1 MSYVNE
7 LIDLYNKNQDK
18 IGVIEYRG
26 DIPYVLLPPFHTT
39 VTAQITVTIDQN
51 GNFMRAELVAQ
62 DDKMTIIPVTEKSGS
77 RTAGKEPHPLC
88 DNLRYLAG
96 DYKDYYKDD
105 GVCNE
110 LYMPQ
115 IEKWE
120 KSTYSHEKVKAIYL
134 YLKKATLIKDL
145 VEQKIIKLNDNNQI
159 DDKESVEGI
168 VQTKAFVRF
177 IIRSTGENLHREI
190 PDECW
195 KDRTLQDC
203 YIKYVRSQE
212 REKGMCYLTGN
223 MESISYLHSKKIR
236 NEGDGAK
243 LISANDSQNFTYRG
257 RFANREEAVAVG
269 SETSQIV
276 HNTLKW
282 IIRKQGAFFD
292 TMTIV
297 TWESDQLSMPKWNM
311 DTESIITEYENE
323 QEENDWDSWD
333 DDWSEE
339 EEVSDGNPI
348 TAEKFYKALNGYG
361 KKVDN
366 TSNMILLAFD
376 AATPGRLA
384 MIENVTL
391 DTARYLKNIEKWHN
405 DCNWI
410 HEKWKDGKRIQFWG
424 MVGVRDIA
432 DILFGIENKGKL
444 SIVDGNG
451 KKLYAEV
458 AKRLLPCIW
467 YGSNIPYDYV
477 NLAVVKASNPLTYK
491 ERKNWERVLT
501 LACSMV
507 KKNEK
512 DRNKEEWNV
521 ALDKEQKDRNYLYGR
536 LLAVADRIEYRTY
549 DASDKGRVTNA
560 KRYMSTFS
568 QRPFET
574 WKVIEENIQP
584 YMNKL
589 GIKERRFY
597 ENLLDEICK
606 LFEVETFLDNSKLD
620 GLYLLGFHSQSQ
632 DLKEMKKENSEENLK
647 ESEEEE

>member
-1 MSYVNE
+1 MNYVNE

-51 GNFMRAELVAQ
+51 GNFMRAELVVQ

-110 LYMPQ
+110 LYMSQ

-159 DDKESVEGI
+159 DDKENMEGI

-212 REKGMCYLTGN
+212 REEGMCYLTGN

-391 DTARYLKNIEKWHN
+391 DTVRYLKNIEKWHN

-521 ALDKEQKDRNYLYGR
+521 ALDKSAKDRSYLYGR
-536 LLAVADRIEYRTY
+536 LLAVADRIEYMTY
-549 DASDKGRVTNA
+549 DAKDNGRITNA

-568 QRPFET
+568 QRPYET

-584 YMNKL
+584 YLAKL
-589 GIKERRFY
+589 DVVKRKYY
-597 ENLLDEICK
+597 ENLLSEICN
-606 LFEVETFLDNSKLD
+606 LFDIDKFKENKKLD
-620 GLYLLGFHSQSQ
+620 GLYLLGFHSQEY
-632 DLKEMKKENSEENLK
+632 DLRFKKENSEEK
-647 ESEEEE
+647 KEEE

>member
-1 MSYVNE
+1 LSYVNE

-51 GNFMRAELVAQ
+51 GNFMRAELVVQ

-110 LYMPQ
+110 LYMSQ

-159 DDKESVEGI
+159 DDKENMEGI

-333 DDWSEE
+333 DNWSEE

-521 ALDKEQKDRNYLYGR
+521 ALDKSAKDRSYLYGR
-536 LLAVADRIEYRTY
+536 LLAVADRIEYMTY
-549 DASDKGRVTNA
+549 DAKDNGRITNA

-568 QRPFET
+568 QRPYET

-584 YMNKL
+584 YLAKL
-589 GIKERRFY
+589 DVVKRKYY
-597 ENLLDEICK
+597 ENLLSEICN
-606 LFEVETFLDNSKLD
+606 LFDIDKFKENKKLD
-620 GLYLLGFHSQSQ
+620 GLYLLGFHSQEY
-632 DLKEMKKENSEENLK
+632 DLRFKKENSEEK
-647 ESEEEE
+647 KEEE

>member
-110 LYMPQ
+110 LYMSQ

-159 DDKESVEGI
+159 DDKENMEGI

-297 TWESDQLSMPKWNM
+297 TWESDQLSMPKWDM

-366 TSNMILLAFD
+366 TSNMILFAFD

-521 ALDKEQKDRNYLYGR
+521 ALDKSAKDRSYLYGR
-536 LLAVADRIEYRTY
+536 LLAVADRIEYMTY
-549 DASDKGRVTNA
+549 DAKDNGRITNA

-568 QRPFET
+568 QRPYET

-584 YMNKL
+584 YLAKL
-589 GIKERRFY
+589 DVVKRKYY
-597 ENLLDEICK
+597 ENLLSEICN
-606 LFEVETFLDNSKLD
+606 LFDIDKFKENKKLD
-620 GLYLLGFHSQSQ
+620 GLYLLGFHSQEY
-632 DLKEMKKENSEENLK
+632 DLRFKKENSEEK
-647 ESEEEE
+647 KEEE

>member
-297 TWESDQLSMPKWNM
+297 TWESDQLSMPKWNI

-410 HEKWKDGKRIQFWG
+410 HEKWKDGKRIQFGG

-521 ALDKEQKDRNYLYGR
+521 ALDKSAKDRSYLYGR
-536 LLAVADRIEYRTY
+536 LLAVADRIEYMTY
-549 DASDKGRVTNA
+549 DAKDNGRITNA

-568 QRPFET
+568 QRPYET

-584 YMNKL
+584 YLAKL
-589 GIKERRFY
+589 DVVKRKYY
-597 ENLLDEICK
+597 ENLLSEICN
-606 LFEVETFLDNSKLD
+606 LFDIDKFKENKKLD
-620 GLYLLGFHSQSQ
+620 GLYLLGFHSQEY
-632 DLKEMKKENSEENLK
+632 DLRFKKENSEEK
-647 ESEEEE
+647 KEEE

>member
-62 DDKMTIIPVTEKSGS
+62 DDKMTVIPVTEKSGS

-410 HEKWKDGKRIQFWG
+410 HEKWNDGKRIQFGG

-521 ALDKEQKDRNYLYGR
+521 ALDKSAKDRSYLYGR
-536 LLAVADRIEYRTY
+536 LLAVADRIEYMTY
-549 DASDKGRVTNA
+549 DAKDNGRITNA

-568 QRPFET
+568 QRPYET

-584 YMNKL
+584 YLAKL
-589 GIKERRFY
+589 DVVKRKYY
-597 ENLLDEICK
+597 ENLLSEICN
-606 LFEVETFLDNSKLD
+606 LFDIDKFKENKKLD
-620 GLYLLGFHSQSQ
+620 GLYLLGFHSQEY
-632 DLKEMKKENSEENLK
+632 DLRFKKENSEEK
-647 ESEEEE
+647 KEEE

>member
-62 DDKMTIIPVTEKSGS
+62 DDKMTVIPVTEKSGS

-410 HEKWKDGKRIQFWG
+410 HEKWKDGKRIQFGG

-521 ALDKEQKDRNYLYGR
+521 ALDKSAKDRSYLYGR
-536 LLAVADRIEYRTY
+536 LLAVADRIEYMTY
-549 DASDKGRVTNA
+549 DAKDNGRITNA

-568 QRPFET
+568 QRPYET

-584 YMNKL
+584 YLEKL
-589 GIKERRFY
+589 DVVKRKYY
-597 ENLLDEICK
+597 ENLLSEICN
-606 LFEVETFLDNSKLD
+606 LFDIDKFKENKKLD
-620 GLYLLGFHSQSQ
+620 GLYLLGFHSQEY
-632 DLKEMKKENSEENLK
+632 DLRFKKENSEEK
-647 ESEEEE
+647 KEEE

>member
-62 DDKMTIIPVTEKSGS
+62 DDKMTVIPVTEKSGS

-410 HEKWKDGKRIQFWG
+410 HEKWKDGKRIQFGG

-521 ALDKEQKDRNYLYGR
+521 ALDKSAKDRSYLYGR
-536 LLAVADRIEYRTY
+536 LLAVADRIEYMTY
-549 DASDKGRVTNA
+549 DAKDNGRITNA

-568 QRPFET
+568 QRPYET

-584 YMNKL
+584 YLAKL
-589 GIKERRFY
+589 DVVKRKYY
-597 ENLLDEICK
+597 ENLLSEICN
-606 LFEVETFLDNSKLD
+606 LFDIDKFKENKKLD
-620 GLYLLGFHSQSQ
+620 GLYLLGFYSQEY
-632 DLKEMKKENSEENLK
+632 DLRFKKENSEEK
-647 ESEEEE
+647 KEEE

>member
-62 DDKMTIIPVTEKSGS
+62 DDKMTVIPVTEKSGS

-410 HEKWKDGKRIQFWG
+410 HEKWKDGKRIQFGG

-521 ALDKEQKDRNYLYGR
+521 ALDKSAKYRSYLYGR
-536 LLAVADRIEYRTY
+536 LLAVADRIEYMTY
-549 DASDKGRVTNA
+549 DAKDNGRITNA

-568 QRPFET
+568 QRPYET

-584 YMNKL
+584 YLAKL
-589 GIKERRFY
+589 DVVKRKYY
-597 ENLLDEICK
+597 ENLLSEICN
-606 LFEVETFLDNSKLD
+606 LFDIDKFKENKKLD
-620 GLYLLGFHSQSQ
+620 GLYLLGFHSQEY
-632 DLKEMKKENSEENLK
+632 DLRFKKENSEEK
-647 ESEEEE
+647 KEEE

>member
-62 DDKMTIIPVTEKSGS
+62 DDKMTVIPVTEKSGS

-236 NEGDGAK
+236 NEGDGAN

-410 HEKWKDGKRIQFWG
+410 HEKWKDGKRIQFGG

-521 ALDKEQKDRNYLYGR
+521 ALDKSAKDRSYLYGR
-536 LLAVADRIEYRTY
+536 LLAVADRIEYMTY
-549 DASDKGRVTNA
+549 DAKDNGRITNA

-568 QRPFET
+568 QRPYET

-584 YMNKL
+584 YLAKL
-589 GIKERRFY
+589 DVVKRKYY
-597 ENLLDEICK
+597 ENLLSEICN
-606 LFEVETFLDNSKLD
+606 LFDIDKFKENKKLD
-620 GLYLLGFHSQSQ
+620 GLYLLGFHSQEY
-632 DLKEMKKENSEENLK
+632 DLRFKKENSEEK
-647 ESEEEE
+647 KEEE

>member
-39 VTAQITVTIDQN
+39 VTAQITVTINQN

-110 LYMPQ
+110 LYMSQ

-159 DDKESVEGI
+159 DDKENMEGI

-467 YGSNIPYDYV
+467 YGSNISYDYV

-521 ALDKEQKDRNYLYGR
+521 ALDKSAKDRSYLYGR
-536 LLAVADRIEYRTY
+536 LLAVADRIEYMTY
-549 DASDKGRVTNA
+549 DAKDNGRITNA

-568 QRPFET
+568 QRPYET

-584 YMNKL
+584 YLAKL
-589 GIKERRFY
+589 DVVKRKYY
-597 ENLLDEICK
+597 ENLLSEICN
-606 LFEVETFLDNSKLD
+606 LFDIDKFKENKKLD
-620 GLYLLGFHSQSQ
+620 GLYLLGFHSQEY
-632 DLKEMKKENSEENLK
+632 DLRFKKENSEEK
-647 ESEEEE
+647 KEEE

>member
-1 MSYVNE
+1 LSYVNE

-521 ALDKEQKDRNYLYGR
+521 ALDKSAKDRSYLYGR
-536 LLAVADRIEYRTY
+536 LLAVADRIEYMTY
-549 DASDKGRVTNA
+549 DAKDNGRITNA

-568 QRPFET
+568 QRPYET

-584 YMNKL
+584 YLAKL
-589 GIKERRFY
+589 DVVKRKYY
-597 ENLLDEICK
+597 ENLLSEICN
-606 LFEVETFLDNSKLD
+606 LFDIDKFKENKKLD
-620 GLYLLGFHSQSQ
+620 GLYLLGFHSQEY
-632 DLKEMKKENSEENLK
+632 DLRFKKENSEEK
-647 ESEEEE
+647 KEEE

>member
-62 DDKMTIIPVTEKSGS
+62 DDKMTVIPVTEKSGS

-297 TWESDQLSMPKWNM
+297 TWESDQLRMPKWNM

-410 HEKWKDGKRIQFWG
+410 HEKWKDGKRIQFGG

-521 ALDKEQKDRNYLYGR
+521 ALDKSAKDRSYLYGR
-536 LLAVADRIEYRTY
+536 LLAVADRIEYMTY
-549 DASDKGRVTNA
+549 DAKDNGRITNA

-568 QRPFET
+568 QRPYET

-584 YMNKL
+584 YLAKL
-589 GIKERRFY
+589 DVVKRKYY
-597 ENLLDEICK
+597 ENLLSEICN
-606 LFEVETFLDNSKLD
+606 LFDIDKFKENKKLD
-620 GLYLLGFHSQSQ
+620 GLYLLGFHSQEY
-632 DLKEMKKENSEENLK
+632 DLRFKKENSEEK
-647 ESEEEE
+647 KEEE

>member
-1 MSYVNE
+1 M
-7 LIDLYNKNQDK
+7 
-18 IGVIEYRG
+18 
-26 DIPYVLLPPFHTT
+26 
-39 VTAQITVTIDQN
+39 
-51 GNFMRAELVAQ
+51 
-62 DDKMTIIPVTEKSGS
+62 
-77 RTAGKEPHPLC
+77 
-88 DNLRYLAG
+88 RYLAG

-410 HEKWKDGKRIQFWG
+410 HEKWKDGKRIQFGG

-521 ALDKEQKDRNYLYGR
+521 ALDKSAKDRSYLYGR
-536 LLAVADRIEYRTY
+536 LLAVADRIEYMTY
-549 DASDKGRVTNA
+549 DAKDNGRITNA

-568 QRPFET
+568 QRPYET

-584 YMNKL
+584 YLAKL
-589 GIKERRFY
+589 DVVKRKYY
-597 ENLLDEICK
+597 ENLLSEICN
-606 LFEVETFLDNSKLD
+606 LFDIDKFKENKKLD
-620 GLYLLGFHSQSQ
+620 GLYLLGFHSQEY
-632 DLKEMKKENSEENLK
+632 DLRFKKENSEEK
-647 ESEEEE
+647 KEEE

>member
-62 DDKMTIIPVTEKSGS
+62 DDKMTVIPVTEKSGS

-257 RFANREEAVAVG
+257 RFAYREEAVAVG

-410 HEKWKDGKRIQFWG
+410 HEKWKDGKRIQFGG

-521 ALDKEQKDRNYLYGR
+521 ALDKSAKDRSYLYGR
-536 LLAVADRIEYRTY
+536 LLAVADRIEYMTY
-549 DASDKGRVTNA
+549 DAKDNGRITNA

-568 QRPFET
+568 QRPYET

-584 YMNKL
+584 YLAKL
-589 GIKERRFY
+589 DVVKRKYY
-597 ENLLDEICK
+597 ENLLSEICN
-606 LFEVETFLDNSKLD
+606 LFDIDKFKENKKLD
-620 GLYLLGFHSQSQ
+620 GLYLLGFHSQEY
-632 DLKEMKKENSEENLK
+632 DLRFKKENSEEK
-647 ESEEEE
+647 KEEE

>member
-39 VTAQITVTIDQN
+39 VTAQITVTINQN

-110 LYMPQ
+110 LYMSQ

-159 DDKESVEGI
+159 DDKENIEGI

-521 ALDKEQKDRNYLYGR
+521 ALDKSAKDRSYLYGR
-536 LLAVADRIEYRTY
+536 LLAVADRIEYMTY
-549 DASDKGRVTNA
+549 DAKDNGRITNA

-568 QRPFET
+568 QRPYET

-584 YMNKL
+584 YLAKL
-589 GIKERRFY
+589 DVVKRKYY
-597 ENLLDEICK
+597 ENLLSEICN
-606 LFEVETFLDNSKLD
+606 LFDIDKFKENKKLD
-620 GLYLLGFHSQSQ
+620 GLYLLGFHSQEY
-632 DLKEMKKENSEENLK
+632 DLRFKKENSEEK
-647 ESEEEE
+647 KEEE

>member
-110 LYMPQ
+110 LYMSQ

-159 DDKESVEGI
+159 DDKENMEGI

-177 IIRSTGENLHREI
+177 IIRSTGENLYREI

-512 DRNKEEWNV
+512 YRNKEEWNV
-521 ALDKEQKDRNYLYGR
+521 ALDKSAKDRSYLYGR
-536 LLAVADRIEYRTY
+536 LLAVADRIEYMTY
-549 DASDKGRVTNA
+549 DAKDNGRITNA

-568 QRPFET
+568 QRPYET

-584 YMNKL
+584 YLAKL
-589 GIKERRFY
+589 DVVKRKYY
-597 ENLLDEICK
+597 ENLLSEICN
-606 LFEVETFLDNSKLD
+606 LFDIDKFKENKKLD
-620 GLYLLGFHSQSQ
+620 GLYLLGFHSQEY
-632 DLKEMKKENSEENLK
+632 DLRFKKENSEEK
-647 ESEEEE
+647 KEEE

>member
-51 GNFMRAELVAQ
+51 GNFMRAELVVQ

-110 LYMPQ
+110 LYMSQ

-159 DDKESVEGI
+159 DDKENMEGI

-311 DTESIITEYENE
+311 DTESIITE
-323 QEENDWDSWD
+323 EENDWDSWD
-333 DDWSEE
+333 DNWSEE

-521 ALDKEQKDRNYLYGR
+521 ALDKSAKDRSYLYGR
-536 LLAVADRIEYRTY
+536 LLAVADRIEYMTY
-549 DASDKGRVTNA
+549 DAKDNGRITNA

-568 QRPFET
+568 QRPYET

-584 YMNKL
+584 YLAKL
-589 GIKERRFY
+589 DVVKRKYY
-597 ENLLDEICK
+597 ENLLSEICN
-606 LFEVETFLDNSKLD
+606 LFDIDKFKENKKLD
-620 GLYLLGFHSQSQ
+620 GLYLLGFHSQEY
-632 DLKEMKKENSEENLK
+632 DLRFKKENSEEK
-647 ESEEEE
+647 KEEE

>member
-1 MSYVNE
+1 
-7 LIDLYNKNQDK
+7 
-18 IGVIEYRG
+18 
-26 DIPYVLLPPFHTT
+26 
-39 VTAQITVTIDQN
+39 
-51 GNFMRAELVAQ
+51 MRAELVVQ

-110 LYMPQ
+110 LYMSQ

-159 DDKESVEGI
+159 DDKENMEGI

-391 DTARYLKNIEKWHN
+391 DTVRYLKNIEKWHN

-521 ALDKEQKDRNYLYGR
+521 ALDKSAKDRSYLYGR
-536 LLAVADRIEYRTY
+536 LLAVADRIEYMTY
-549 DASDKGRVTNA
+549 DAKDNGRITNA

-568 QRPFET
+568 QRPYET

-584 YMNKL
+584 YLAKL
-589 GIKERRFY
+589 DVVKRKYY
-597 ENLLDEICK
+597 ENLLSEICN
-606 LFEVETFLDNSKLD
+606 LFDIDKFKENKKLD
-620 GLYLLGFHSQSQ
+620 GLYLLGFHSQEY
-632 DLKEMKKENSEENLK
+632 DLRFKKENSEEK
-647 ESEEEE
+647 KEEE

>member
-110 LYMPQ
+110 LYMSQ

-120 KSTYSHEKVKAIYL
+120 KSTCSHEKVKAIYL

-159 DDKESVEGI
+159 DDKENMEGI

-521 ALDKEQKDRNYLYGR
+521 ALDKSAKDRSYLYGR
-536 LLAVADRIEYRTY
+536 LLAVADRIEYMTY
-549 DASDKGRVTNA
+549 DAKDSGRITNA

-568 QRPFET
+568 QRPYET

-584 YMNKL
+584 YLAKL
-589 GIKERRFY
+589 DVVKRKYY
-597 ENLLDEICK
+597 ENLLSEICN
-606 LFEVETFLDNSKLD
+606 LFDIDKFKENKKLD
-620 GLYLLGFHSQSQ
+620 GLYLLGFHSQEY
-632 DLKEMKKENSEENLK
+632 DLRFKKENSEEK
-647 ESEEEE
+647 KEEE

>member
-110 LYMPQ
+110 LYMSQ

-159 DDKESVEGI
+159 DDKENMEGI

-521 ALDKEQKDRNYLYGR
+521 ALDKSAKDRSYLYGR
-536 LLAVADRIEYRTY
+536 LLAVADRIEYMTY
-549 DASDKGRVTNA
+549 DAKDNGRITNA

-568 QRPFET
+568 QRPYET

-584 YMNKL
+584 YLAKL
-589 GIKERRFY
+589 DVVKRKYY
-597 ENLLDEICK
+597 ENLLSEICN
-606 LFEVETFLDNSKLD
+606 LFDIDKFKENKKLD
-620 GLYLLGFHSQSQ
+620 GLYLLGFHSQEY
-632 DLKEMKKENSEENLK
+632 DLRFKKENSEEKK
-647 ESEEEE
+647 E

>member
-7 LIDLYNKNQDK
+7 LIDLYSKNQDK

-110 LYMPQ
+110 LYMSQ

-159 DDKESVEGI
+159 DDKENMEGI

-384 MIENVTL
+384 MIENVIL

-521 ALDKEQKDRNYLYGR
+521 ALDKSAKDRSYLYGR
-536 LLAVADRIEYRTY
+536 LLAVADRIEYMTY
-549 DASDKGRVTNA
+549 DAKDNGRITNA

-568 QRPFET
+568 QRPYET

-584 YMNKL
+584 YLAKL
-589 GIKERRFY
+589 DVVKRKYY
-597 ENLLDEICK
+597 ENLLSEICN
-606 LFEVETFLDNSKLD
+606 LFDIDKFKENKKLD
-620 GLYLLGFHSQSQ
+620 GLYLLGFHSQEY
-632 DLKEMKKENSEENLK
+632 DLRFKKENSEEK
-647 ESEEEE
+647 KEEE

>member
-62 DDKMTIIPVTEKSGS
+62 NDKMTIIPVTEKSGS

-110 LYMPQ
+110 LYMSQ

-159 DDKESVEGI
+159 DDKENMEGI

-177 IIRSTGENLHREI
+177 IIRSTGENLYREI

-521 ALDKEQKDRNYLYGR
+521 ALDKSAKDRSYLYGR
-536 LLAVADRIEYRTY
+536 LLAVADRIEYMTY
-549 DASDKGRVTNA
+549 DAKDNGRITNA

-568 QRPFET
+568 QRPYET

-584 YMNKL
+584 YLAKL
-589 GIKERRFY
+589 DVVKRKYY
-597 ENLLDEICK
+597 ENLLSEICN
-606 LFEVETFLDNSKLD
+606 LFDIDKFKENKKLD
-620 GLYLLGFHSQSQ
+620 GLYLLGFLSQEY
-632 DLKEMKKENSEENLK
+632 DLRFKKENSEEK
-647 ESEEEE
+647 KEEE

>member
-62 DDKMTIIPVTEKSGS
+62 NDKMTIIPVTEKSGS

-110 LYMPQ
+110 LYMSQ

-159 DDKESVEGI
+159 DDKENMEGI

-177 IIRSTGENLHREI
+177 IIRSTGENLYREI

-512 DRNKEEWNV
+512 DRNKEEWNA
-521 ALDKEQKDRNYLYGR
+521 ALDKSAKDRSYLYGR
-536 LLAVADRIEYRTY
+536 LLAVADRIEYMTY
-549 DASDKGRVTNA
+549 DAKDNGRITNA

-568 QRPFET
+568 QRPYET

-584 YMNKL
+584 YLAKL
-589 GIKERRFY
+589 DVVKRKYY
-597 ENLLDEICK
+597 ENLLSEICN
-606 LFEVETFLDNSKLD
+606 LFDIDKFKENKKLD
-620 GLYLLGFHSQSQ
+620 GLYLLGFHSQEY
-632 DLKEMKKENSEENLK
+632 DLRFKKENSEEK
-647 ESEEEE
+647 KEEE

>member
-1 MSYVNE
+1 
-7 LIDLYNKNQDK
+7 
-18 IGVIEYRG
+18 
-26 DIPYVLLPPFHTT
+26 
-39 VTAQITVTIDQN
+39 
-51 GNFMRAELVAQ
+51 
-62 DDKMTIIPVTEKSGS
+62 
-77 RTAGKEPHPLC
+77 
-88 DNLRYLAG
+88 
-96 DYKDYYKDD
+96 
-105 GVCNE
+105 
-110 LYMPQ
+110 
-115 IEKWE
+115 
-120 KSTYSHEKVKAIYL
+120 
-134 YLKKATLIKDL
+134 
-145 VEQKIIKLNDNNQI
+145 
-159 DDKESVEGI
+159 
-168 VQTKAFVRF
+168 
-177 IIRSTGENLHREI
+177 
-190 PDECW
+190 
-195 KDRTLQDC
+195 
-203 YIKYVRSQE
+203 
-212 REKGMCYLTGN
+212 
-223 MESISYLHSKKIR
+223 
-236 NEGDGAK
+236 
-243 LISANDSQNFTYRG
+243 
-257 RFANREEAVAVG
+257 
-269 SETSQIV
+269 
-276 HNTLKW
+276 
-282 IIRKQGAFFD
+282 
-292 TMTIV
+292 MTIV

-333 DDWSEE
+333 DNWSEE

-521 ALDKEQKDRNYLYGR
+521 ALDKSAKDRSYLYGR
-536 LLAVADRIEYRTY
+536 LLAVADRIEYMTY
-549 DASDKGRVTNA
+549 DAKDNGRITNA

-568 QRPFET
+568 QRPYET

-584 YMNKL
+584 YLAKL
-589 GIKERRFY
+589 DVVKRKYY
-597 ENLLDEICK
+597 ENLLSEICN
-606 LFEVETFLDNSKLD
+606 LFDIDKFKENKKLD
-620 GLYLLGFHSQSQ
+620 GLYLLGFHSQEY
-632 DLKEMKKENSEENLK
+632 DLKK
-647 ESEEEE
+647 EEE

>member
-110 LYMPQ
+110 LYMSQ

-159 DDKESVEGI
+159 DDKENMEGI

-177 IIRSTGENLHREI
+177 IIRSTGENLYREI

-491 ERKNWERVLT
+491 ERKNWERALT

-521 ALDKEQKDRNYLYGR
+521 ALDKSAKDRSYLYGR
-536 LLAVADRIEYRTY
+536 LLAVADRIEYMTY
-549 DASDKGRVTNA
+549 DAKDNGRITNA

-568 QRPFET
+568 QRPYET

-584 YMNKL
+584 YLAKL
-589 GIKERRFY
+589 DVVKRKYY
-597 ENLLDEICK
+597 ENLLSEICN
-606 LFEVETFLDNSKLD
+606 LFDIDKFKENKKLD
-620 GLYLLGFHSQSQ
+620 GLYLLGFHSQEY
-632 DLKEMKKENSEENLK
+632 DLRFKKENSEEK
-647 ESEEEE
+647 KEEE

>member
-1 MSYVNE
+1 MSWVNE
-7 LIDLYNKNQDK
+7 LIDLYEKNSDK

-26 DIPYVLLPPFHTT
+26 EIPYVLLPPFHTT

-110 LYMPQ
+110 LYMSQ

-159 DDKESVEGI
+159 DDKENMEGI

-177 IIRSTGENLHREI
+177 IIRSTGENLYREI

-521 ALDKEQKDRNYLYGR
+521 ALDKSAKDRSYLYGR
-536 LLAVADRIEYRTY
+536 LLAVADRIEYMTY
-549 DASDKGRVTNA
+549 DAKDNGRITNA

-568 QRPFET
+568 QRPYET

-584 YMNKL
+584 YLAKL
-589 GIKERRFY
+589 DVVKRKYY
-597 ENLLDEICK
+597 ENLLSEICN
-606 LFEVETFLDNSKLD
+606 LFDIDKFKENKKLD
-620 GLYLLGFHSQSQ
+620 GLYLLGFHIQEY
-632 DLKEMKKENSEENLK
+632 DLRFKKENSEEKK
-647 ESEEEE
+647 EDE

>member
-110 LYMPQ
+110 LYMSQ

-159 DDKESVEGI
+159 DDKENMEGI

-177 IIRSTGENLHREI
+177 IIRSTGENLYREI

-212 REKGMCYLTGN
+212 IEKGMCYLTGN

-521 ALDKEQKDRNYLYGR
+521 ALDKSAKDRSYLYGR
-536 LLAVADRIEYRTY
+536 LLAVADRIEYMTY
-549 DASDKGRVTNA
+549 DAKDNGRITNA

-568 QRPFET
+568 QRPYET

-584 YMNKL
+584 YLAKL
-589 GIKERRFY
+589 DVVKRKYY
-597 ENLLDEICK
+597 ENLLSEICN
-606 LFEVETFLDNSKLD
+606 LFDIDKFKENKKLD
-620 GLYLLGFHSQSQ
+620 GLYLLGFHSQEY
-632 DLKEMKKENSEENLK
+632 DLRFKKENSEEK
-647 ESEEEE
+647 KEEE

>member
-62 DDKMTIIPVTEKSGS
+62 NDKMTIIPVTEKSGS

-110 LYMPQ
+110 LYMSQ

-159 DDKESVEGI
+159 DDKENMEGI

-177 IIRSTGENLHREI
+177 IIRSTGENLYREI

-477 NLAVVKASNPLTYK
+477 NLAVVKASNPLTC
-491 ERKNWERVLT
+491 R
-501 LACSMV
+501 
-507 KKNEK
+507 EK
-512 DRNKEEWNV
+512 T
-521 ALDKEQKDRNYLYGR
+521 G
-536 LLAVADRIEYRTY
+536 
-549 DASDKGRVTNA
+549 
-560 KRYMSTFS
+560 
-568 QRPFET
+568 
-574 WKVIEENIQP
+574 
-584 YMNKL
+584 
-589 GIKERRFY
+589 
-597 ENLLDEICK
+597 
-606 LFEVETFLDNSKLD
+606 
-620 GLYLLGFHSQSQ
+620 
-632 DLKEMKKENSEENLK
+632 K
-647 ESEEEE
+647 ES